1 MADQGKPQGTLT
13 TSQLKTIK
21 IVAIDSTALDPKD
34 KEILCSA
41 ICYCN
46 YNPNKGKTQNN
57 LYQSCVSER
66 LKEMDEMMF
75 NQSPYKPEITY
86 DMHTDPPSPIMDKN
100 ILTKGHE
107 YVWGWI
113 KKNWLNDKGYEYEK
127 GQGMSRRPDVV
138 IVKAPNLPP
147 TQDNIK
153 HVVEIKFGND
163 EFGRRQQRDY
173 AEIAGGEHKVKLLDA
188 DECDC
193 GNSKDSNATEV
204 STAGAWAAAIAGTL
218 LYVLSRGKTPKPRFP
233 LPKPAPAW

>member
-86 DMHTDPPSPIMDKN
+86 DMHTAPPEPIMNKN

-113 KKNWLNDKGYEYEK
+113 KKNWLNDKFYVYEK

-153 HVVEIKFGND
+153 HVVEIKFGTD
-163 EFGRRQQRDY
+163 VFGPEQEKAYEQ
-173 AEIAGGEHKVKLLDA
+173 IAGDHKKVKVLDP
-188 DECDC
+188 DECGCSDDD
-193 GNSKDSNATEV
+193 GKKSTATE
-204 STAGAWAAAIAGTL
+204 WATAAIGTL
-218 LYVLSRGKTPKPRFP
+218 AALMQLRKGKIPKMPKFP
-233 LPKPAPAW
+233 SPAF

>member
-138 IVKAPNLPP
+138 IVKDPNLPP

-153 HVVEIKFGND
+153 HVVEIKFGTD
-163 EFGRRQQRDY
+163 TFEKPQRDAY
-173 AEIAGGEHKVKLLDA
+173 TEIAGDRTKVKVLDP
-188 DECDC
+188 DECGC
-193 GNSKDSNATEV
+193 NSDDDGKKSTVTEWAT
-204 STAGAWAAAIAGTL
+204 AAVATL
-218 LYVLSRGKTPKPRFP
+218 VALAQLRKGKIPKMPKFP
-233 LPKPAPAW
+233 SPAF

>member
-86 DMHTDPPSPIMDKN
+86 DMHTAPPEPIMNKN

-138 IVKAPNLPP
+138 IVKDPNLPP

-153 HVVEIKFGND
+153 HVVEIKFGTD
-163 EFGRRQQRDY
+163 TFEKPQRDAY
-173 AEIAGGEHKVKLLDA
+173 TEIAGDRTKVKVLDP
-188 DECDC
+188 DECGC
-193 GNSKDSNATEV
+193 NSDDDGKKSTVTEWAT
-204 STAGAWAAAIAGTL
+204 AAVATL
-218 LYVLSRGKTPKPRFP
+218 VALAQLRKGKIPKMPKFP
-233 LPKPAPAW
+233 SPAF